1 MATCVL
7 EGNFACKE
15 RHLSRQHTSEIS
27 NPLKFPPPHIQ
38 TCNYPFS
45 THLIC
50 WFKFRI
56 PRVNDNEVFTTLLFN
71 GAIEI
76 TYCF

>member
-15 RHLSRQHTSEIS
+15 RHLSRQHTSELS

-38 TCNYPFS
+38 T
-45 THLIC
+45 
-50 WFKFRI
+50 
-56 PRVNDNEVFTTLLFN
+56 
-71 GAIEI
+71 
-76 TYCF
+76 